1 MATVDQSGLAGKIR
15 DKPITA
21 ELKSILK
28 KAAEVAG
35 VDVVRVT
42 SGGQPGSTGQS
53 TGSTRHNGGRAADLQ
68 LVKNGQT
75 QTFTDQDGGPVFE
88 TFVTAA
94 AARGAIGIG
103 AGVGYM
109 GNKTIHVGF
118 GLTPADTTKLVWG
131 AGGKSANAPAWLR
144 TAAKAGWDH
153 PVPLNAPVTPIVP
166 HAGRSVVIARDGL
179 RLRSGPGLGFGVIT
193 TLASGTELTVLGHD
207 GADDEWARVDLQ
219 TDGLADGFV
228 FAAFLAPTNSGD
240 EGDETADEP
249 NGGNA

>member
-1 MATVDQSGLAGKIR
+1 MATVDQSGIVGKIR
-15 DKPITA
+15 DKPITS

-28 KAAEVAG
+28 KAAEAAG
-35 VDVVRVT
+35 VDVVFVT

-68 LVKNGQT
+68 LIKNGQT
-75 QTFTDQDGGPVFE
+75 QTFTDLDGGPVFE
-88 TFVTAA
+88 AFVTAA

-118 GLTPADTTKLVWG
+118 GLTPADTTKIVWG
-131 AGGKSANAPAWLR
+131 ADGKSANAPAWLR

-153 PVPLNAPVTPIVP
+153 PVPLNAPVTLVVS

-179 RLRSGPGLGFGVIT
+179 RLRSGPGLGFGVIS
-193 TLASGTELTVLGHD
+193 TLASGATVTVLD
-207 GADDEWARVDLQ
+207 RAGADDEWARVDLQ
-219 TDGLADGFV
+219 GDGLADGFV

-240 EGDETADEP
+240 AGDEQAEEP
-249 NGGNA
+249 GAGA